1 MGTVMLF
8 KVLGTFEVR
17 IGEQDLTPSAPKL
30 RTVLSLLLIN
40 YNRITRADALID
52 ELWGDSP
59 PISAATTLQTYI
71 YQLRRMMTAAGH
83 PGEEFLVTKAA
94 GYEAQV
100 PPEAI
105 DIHHFERLV
114 KQGRESLQA
123 GELEQAS
130 ETLGHALTLWR
141 GSALTDVPRGR
152 LLDAHATKLE
162 ESHLNALEMR
172 MDAALRLGRHR
183 EQISELKELTAN
195 YPICEGFYSRL
206 MLALYRSERRSESL
220 AVYQRLRAMLNEE
233 LGLEPS
239 QPVQRLQQAIL
250 RGDPSLELPARRP
263 EGARGTAQVRAAP
276 PAPPAELPPDIVDF
290 TDRSDV
296 RGRIEVSL
304 DGTGNAS
311 ALPIVSLTGMAGVGK
326 TALATHVGHRVRS
339 RFADGQLYVNLRGM
353 SAEPRDSEDALGAML
368 RAGGLRDEQ
377 IPKGI
382 EARRNLF
389 RTWSADRS
397 LLVVLDDAC
406 SGAQVR
412 PLFPTGPNSAVIVTS
427 RSPLYGLTSAD
438 HIELGAFDVDSGL
451 ELLRKII
458 GGDRVTAEENA
469 ARSIVEMCGA
479 LPLGL
484 RIAGERLA
492 AAPHWTLERYR
503 SKLTDES
510 SRLTELRWGDLDVRT
525 RLACSFRQ
533 LDPEMRQAFTVL
545 GSSRQRVFS
554 TRSTADLL
562 NVSISSAEDI
572 LSHLIDMRLMT
583 ISASAPRGDLSCAIP
598 ELIRLYGAEE
608 EREHCAI

>member
-1 MGTVMLF
+1 MGTVMHF

-40 YNRITRADALID
+40 YNRITRADSLID

-114 KQGRESLQA
+114 QQGREFLAA
-123 GELEQAS
+123 GELEQTS
-130 ETLGHALTLWR
+130 DTLGHALSLWR

-152 LLDAHATKLE
+152 LLEAHAIKLE

-183 EQISELKELTAN
+183 EQISELKELTST

-206 MLALYRSERRSESL
+206 MLALYRSERRSEAL
-220 AVYQRLRAMLNEE
+220 TVYRRLRSMLNEE

-250 RGDPSLELPARRP
+250 RGDPSLDLPPRKV
-263 EGARGTAQVRAAP
+263 EAP
-276 PAPPAELPPDIVDF
+276 RPAPVPRTAPAELPPDIVDF
-290 TDRSDV
+290 TDRSEV
-296 RGRIEVSL
+296 RARIETSL
-304 DGTGNAS
+304 ISPANKK

-326 TALATHVGHRVRS
+326 TALATHVGHRIRG
-339 RFADGQLYVNLRGM
+339 RFADGQLYLNLRGM
-353 SAEPRDSEDALGAML
+353 SAEPREPGDALGAML
-368 RAGGLRDEQ
+368 RAGGLRDSQ
-377 IPKGI
+377 IPGGF
-382 EARRNLF
+382 EARRSLF

-397 LLVVLDDAC
+397 LLVVLDDAY

-412 PLFPTGPNSAVIVTS
+412 PLCPTGPNSSVIVTS

-438 HIELGAFDVDSGL
+438 QMELEVFDIDSGL
-451 ELLRKII
+451 ELLRRII
-458 GGDRVTAEENA
+458 GDGRVAAEEDA
-469 ARSIVEMCGA
+469 AQEIVEMCGA

-492 AAPHWTLERYR
+492 AAPHWTLERCR
-503 SKLTDES
+503 AKLADER
-510 SRLTELRWGDLDVRT
+510 SRLAELRWGDLDVRT
-525 RLACSFRQ
+525 RLEDSFRQ
-533 LDPEMRQAFTVL
+533 LNPKMREAFSVL
-545 GSSRQRVFS
+545 GASRERDFS
-554 TRSTADLL
+554 THSTAGLL
-562 NVSISSAEDI
+562 NISVSSAEEV
-572 LSHLIDMRLMT
+572 LTHLIDMRLMT
-583 ISASAPRGDLSCAIP
+583 ISQSSPQGDYSCAIP
-598 ELIRLYGAEE
+598 ELTRLYGVQCTEE
-608 EREHCAI
+608 NRPHAAL